1 MLEPLMSHR
10 AFDRREG
17 LLHHEEVEMPRRDR
31 YRVIIREIGGRW
43 FVDVPALSIH
53 IQCASFMDAEPW
65 ARDAIS
71 VMLNADPREFDVAIN
86 LKASA

>member
-1 MLEPLMSHR
+1 
-10 AFDRREG
+10 
-17 LLHHEEVEMPRRDR
+17 MPGRHR
-31 YRVIIREIGGRW
+31 YRVVIREIGGRW

-53 IQCASFMDAEPW
+53 IQCPSFLDAEPW

-71 VMLNADPREFDVAIN
+71 AMLGADPREFDVAIN

>member
-1 MLEPLMSHR
+1 M
-10 AFDRREG
+10 ARR
-17 LLHHEEVEMPRRDR
+17 HR

-71 VMLNADPREFDVAIN
+71 TMVGADPREFDVAIN